1 VRFLTQHAL
10 VVGQFCQVKELTTP
24 ETAHM
29 ATVGIVRRS
38 EQGQKTLRICLL
50 EEELSTSHGL
60 ARGTVRRALGRIEDL
75 GMINRRPGAGT
86 IVISP
91 VPVAGYQPLAQSA
104 VDILTLAAETRLVNP
119 NAAEVILDATRA
131 KRLGARKGSTWFV
144 IEGVRALRKG
154 NGTPLC
160 WSEQYLPGDF
170 PRDKLLRADFT
181 LEEVA
186 AQPVEQI
193 VTASVLDG
201 QMSLALD
208 AGPGSAALV
217 ITRRHLDTRGRLVS
231 VGIHT
236 HPADRYSIRTT
247 L

>member
-10 VVGQFCQVKELTTP
+10 VVGQFCQVKILTTP

-38 EQGQKTLRICLL
+38 EQGQKALRICLL

-60 ARGTVRRALGRIEDL
+60 ARGTVRRSIGRIEDL
-75 GMINRRPGAGT
+75 GMISRRPGAGT
-86 IVISP
+86 IVISA
-91 VPVAGYQPLAQSA
+91 PVAGYQPLAQSA

-154 NGTPLC
+154 DGTPLC
-160 WSEQYLPGDF
+160 WSEQYLRRDF

-231 VGIHT
+231 AGIHT